1 MLDISASL
9 ILIIITAPLILI
21 VSVLILLTLGMPVFF
36 QQERLGYH
44 GKSFILYK
52 FRTMSNERDNQGQL
66 LPDAVRLTPVGKLLR
81 KTSLDELPELF
92 NVLIG
97 DMSIVGPRPLLVE
110 YRDLY
115 TSEQWRRHEVTPGM
129 AGPVVA
135 YGRNLLTWEEKFMRD
150 IWYVDNW
157 SLCLDIK
164 ILFKTIFSV
173 INARGINQPGHAT
186 VEFFEGKEPD

>member
-9 ILIIITAPLILI
+9 ILIIITAPLMII

-36 QQERLGYH
+36 QQERLGYL
-44 GKSFILYK
+44 GKLFILYK
-52 FRTMSNERDNQGQL
+52 FRTMGNERDDQGQL

-97 DMSIVGPRPLLVE
+97 NMSIVGPRPLLVE

-135 YGRNLLTWEEKFMRD
+135 YGRNLLTWDQKFKRD

-157 SLCLDIK
+157 SLCLDMK

-186 VEFFEGKEPD
+186 VEFFEGKEAD

>member
-9 ILIIITAPLILI
+9 ILIIITAPLMII
-21 VSVLILLTLGMPVFF
+21 VSVLILLTLVMPVFF
-36 QQERLGYH
+36 QQERLGYL
-44 GKSFILYK
+44 GKLFILYK
-52 FRTMSNERDNQGQL
+52 FRTMGNERDDQGQL

-97 DMSIVGPRPLLVE
+97 NMSIVGPRPLLVE

-135 YGRNLLTWEEKFMRD
+135 YGRNLLTWEEKFKRD

-157 SLCLDIK
+157 SLCLDMK

-186 VEFFEGKEPD
+186 VEFFEGKEAD